1 MHCDVED
8 QRLKQR
14 LLNKKPERGE
24 NFVNFAVGDYVLRS
38 RFDKRQG
45 NKLQAT
51 WVGPYRVVRPDTHSF
66 TVERL
71 VTGELTD
78 GHASRLKMYA
88 GDSLEVTEELLEYV
102 SSQGI
107 VLAVNELKDHRWNT
121 SIEDYEPLVSW
132 KGLQSI
138 EDSYE
143 PVKNS
148 PRRFGS
154 SSTTTSPRPM
164 TPTLTSTGSSCKEC
178 LWRRPPCRCLCPLS
192 LRVFLD
198 HARQRI
204 PWSLRLAAND
214 AAKLCE
220 EPTVVT
226 PGEAPRTI
234 TLYQQGSLPLL
245 GLSPRD
251 VPRVR
256 TASSAQAPRVTSLS
270 SL

>member
-121 SIEDYEPLVSW
+121 SIEDYEPLEVRVLIDNYVTKTDDSDLNEYWKQLQGVSV
-132 KGLQSI
+132 
-138 EDSYE
+138 ETTAV
-143 PVKNS
+143 PV
-148 PRRFGS
+148 
-154 SSTTTSPRPM
+154 
-164 TPTLTSTGSSCKEC
+164 
-178 LWRRPPCRCLCPLS
+178 
-192 LRVFLD
+192 
-198 HARQRI
+198 
-204 PWSLRLAAND
+204 
-214 AAKLCE
+214 
-220 EPTVVT
+220 
-226 PGEAPRTI
+226 
-234 TLYQQGSLPLL
+234 
-245 GLSPRD
+245 
-251 VPRVR
+251 
-256 TASSAQAPRVTSLS
+256 SLS
-270 SL
+270 SQSSSISRPRASTDTVEPAPSRKRRRQTVRGTDGGDSRGSTKNNHAVPARVAPSARSQPARRTTGEDSQ